1 MPPVNDRELVHCD
14 NSIAD
19 INDLPWHGVA
29 MPHGPLGSSHNTSLA
44 VECPACGHYTEK
56 PLPWLKAA
64 DLMDCAS
71 CGMSIDLASGE
82 RRAEIDKLYEN
93 TLRDGC

>member
-1 MPPVNDRELVHCD
+1 MTGPLCNATILSLTLTLEAGTVPR
-14 NSIAD
+14 
-19 INDLPWHGVA
+19 
-29 MPHGPLGSSHNTSLA
+29 MPHGPVGSSLNTRLA

-56 PLPWLKAA
+56 PLPWLKTAE
-64 DLMDCAS
+64 LMECGS

-82 RRAEIDKLYEN
+82 RREEIDKLYEN